1 MATDSQ
7 TAEYIQTTALSTGR
21 RRLSWTT
28 LSSSAVRVFP
38 PDARSGGLQWQR
50 WLALGLRQSRQLR
63 DSRDNLGARE
73 GCGPKKSLPCRAN
86 WWRGCCAQRF
96 PSGSSTICCEPVV
109 PVNMYL
115 HRRAVCGLSA
125 SPNGVGCVSLVR
137 LEAAVRAVSLPA
149 VLTLSRPSGIE
160 GSGGRLAWLG

>member
-1 MATDSQ
+1 MGRDAGRGSGRVWLMQGRGSLVKRGATSEKGSFRQARAAMTKRKARPESPPRGADVL
-7 TAEYIQTTALSTGR
+7 ETTALSTGR

-115 HRRAVCGLSA
+115 HRRTVCG
-125 SPNGVGCVSLVR
+125 
-137 LEAAVRAVSLPA
+137 
-149 VLTLSRPSGIE
+149 
-160 GSGGRLAWLG
+160 